1 VALRGGL
8 LAFDA
13 RPRHRRGRCSE
24 GRASERPTL
33 RLGARSADYRA
44 MDRRFTILL
53 LALAGLFPIGLGIA
67 AGVMRVE
74 ALFLLSIFLLVLY
87 AGAALLLRHED
98 EPAFEEA

>member
-1 VALRGGL
+1 
-8 LAFDA
+8 
-13 RPRHRRGRCSE
+13 
-24 GRASERPTL
+24 
-33 RLGARSADYRA
+33 

-74 ALFLLSIFLLVLY
+74 ALFLLSIVLLVLY